1 MYNEFAYIYDKLT
14 FDIDYQKY
22 SEVIKKELNKLN
34 IKPESILELG
44 IGSGNMTQFFY
55 DSSVDYTGVDLSQE
69 MLEICA
75 DKFPRI
81 NLINEDLCE
90 LELEQDYDFIFST
103 LDTIN
108 YILDPDK
115 LQNLFFKINKI
126 CKGVFMFDVNTPYK
140 LIDIMGNNHFVY
152 EYEDIFYTWVNQYY
166 EEDNLIDFYID
177 FFVKNKY
184 DSYERIQETQTEKVY
199 SLDTLR
205 FMLYNCGFTD
215 VKLIDFDTG
224 KSVNEIT
231 QRALFVCA
239 LCNDN

>member
-55 DSSVDYTGVDLSQE
+55 YSSVDYTGVDLSKE

-90 LELEQDYDFIFST
+90 LELEQDYDFI
-103 LDTIN
+103 
-108 YILDPDK
+108 
-115 LQNLFFKINKI
+115 
-126 CKGVFMFDVNTPYK
+126 
-140 LIDIMGNNHFVY
+140 
-152 EYEDIFYTWVNQYY
+152 
-166 EEDNLIDFYID
+166 
-177 FFVKNKY
+177 
-184 DSYERIQETQTEKVY
+184 
-199 SLDTLR
+199 
-205 FMLYNCGFTD
+205 
-215 VKLIDFDTG
+215 
-224 KSVNEIT
+224 
-231 QRALFVCA
+231 
-239 LCNDN
+239 